1 MQASTIIHI
10 LSNHYTPHKRQVSVQ
25 HYPLDIIHAIHRRP
39 YHVSHRQDAVV
50 SLESQHATI
59 SIVLLQSYPA
69 VLHSL
74 FSAEE
79 PTAHHTQEVVLPLQV
94 AVAQVDM
101 LVTLHLEEL
110 WELWYYFL
118 LDPRHQGILFLI
130 VPILNLVEGLP
141 IPVVDHDL
149 FSHVV
154 VVATSTIPTPQI
166 Q

>member
-1 MQASTIIHI
+1 
-10 LSNHYTPHKRQVSVQ
+10 VQ

-39 YHVSHRQDAVV
+39 RHVSDRQDAVV
-50 SLESQHATI
+50 SLESQHATL

-69 VLHSL
+69 ALHSL

-94 AVAQVDM
+94 AVAQVDIFHQFGYDRVCT

-110 WELWYYFL
+110 RELLYYFL

-149 FSHVV
+149 FSPVV
-154 VVATSTIPTPQI
+154 VVAISTIPTLQT